1 MRKLFGNVKTKHA
14 KETNKVKVARFIIT
28 RGAREVIHKMDLN
41 VYLRWKKE
49 EERTNVSEYRKKA
62 VLSKGLKLL
71 ITNTLTSLY

>member
-1 MRKLFGNVKTKHA
+1 M
-14 KETNKVKVARFIIT
+14 KVARFIIT
-28 RGAREVIHKMDLN
+28 RGAKEAIHKMDLN

-49 EERTNVSEYRKKA
+49 EKHDNISEYRKKA